1 MNAKTAAIAAFLFVP
16 LAPAHA
22 QQTQTF
28 DFTNK
33 PNQQSLQEIAT
44 ILRTVGDIRN
54 LSINPAPAS
63 LTIQGTPDELAMS
76 GWIVHQLDQPA
87 SPPPSTSAQFL
98 VAGKSDDV
106 IQVFHLA
113 HIPTAP
119 QAMQEILTVL
129 RTVADIQKI
138 FSYTPLTD
146 LVVRGPAVQIALAQY
161 LIGSFDVAPGS
172 VTTSQEFPYVAPP
185 PNHGPEVVRV
195 FYLKNSPTPQAVQEI
210 LTILRVVAVIEKV
223 FNYTPLTAMAVR
235 GSASDLA
242 AAEFLIQS
250 LDMPSD
256 AKAPAAGIHEFSI
269 PTGGMI
275 GVYSPV
281 NIKVQ
286 NLSPT
291 LTLVR
296 QNLQI
301 QKAFMKTAPP
311 ALIFR
316 GTPDQITKAEQL
328 IQQKDQ
334 P

>member
-1 MNAKTAAIAAFLFVP
+1 MNAKTAAIAAFLIVP
-16 LAPAHA
+16 LASALAYA

-33 PNQQSLQEIAT
+33 PSQQGLQEIAT
-44 ILRTVGDIRN
+44 IRRTVGDIRN

-63 LTIQGTPDELAMS
+63 LTVQGTSDDLAMS
-76 GWIVHQLDQPA
+76 GWIVHQLDRPA
-87 SPPPSTSAQFL
+87 SPPPSTSTQFL

-113 HIPTAP
+113 NIPTAP

-129 RTVADIQKI
+129 RTVADVQKI
-138 FSYTPLTD
+138 FNYTPLTD
-146 LVVRGPAVQIALAQY
+146 MVIRGPAAQIALAEY
-161 LIGSFDVAPGS
+161 LIDSLDVVPGS
-172 VTTSQEFPYVAPP
+172 VMTGQDFHYTSVQ

-210 LTILRVVAVIEKV
+210 LT
-223 FNYTPLTAMAVR
+223 TLTAMAVR

-269 PTGGMI
+269 PAGGMI
-275 GVYSPV
+275 GIYNPA
-281 NIKVQ
+281 NIKGQ

-291 LTLVR
+291 LTLIR

-301 QKAFMKTAPP
+301 QKAFMKTAPA

-316 GTPDQITKAEQL
+316 GSPDQITKVEEL
-328 IQQKDQ
+328 IRQKDQ

>member
-1 MNAKTAAIAAFLFVP
+1 MHVQPMAIAVFLF
-16 LAPAHA
+16 APVAYA
-22 QQTQTF
+22 QQSQTF
-28 DFTNK
+28 DFTNP

-63 LTIQGTPDELAMS
+63 VTIQGTPDELAMS

-87 SPPPSTSAQFL
+87 SPPPSTSSQFL

-138 FSYTPLTD
+138 FNYTPLTD
-146 LVVRGPAVQIALAQY
+146 IVIRGPAAQIALAQY
-161 LIGSFDVAPGS
+161 LIGSFDVVPGT
-172 VTTSQEFPYVAPP
+172 VTTSQEFPYLAPP

-195 FYLKNSPTPQAVQEI
+195 FYLRNSPTPQAVQEV
-210 LTILRVVAVIEKV
+210 LTTLRVVAEIQKI
-223 FNYTPLTAMAVR
+223 FNYTPLTAMAIR

-242 AAEFLIQS
+242 TAEFLIQS

-256 AKAPAAGIHEFSI
+256 AKAPPADGVREFTIKAGD
-269 PTGGMI
+269 MI
-275 GVYSPV
+275 GVYNPA
-281 NIKVQ
+281 NIKGQDLNSTV
-286 NLSPT
+286 
-291 LTLVR
+291 TLVR

-328 IQQKDQ
+328 IRQKDQ